1 MIKTLQISSIL
12 AVALAAVLFVS
23 SIVIGTAHGDEQ
35 IEEYLKSP
43 SVRDQFVAMGSAAA
57 KRSKSQTSPLV
68 EKAEL
73 FAKILN
79 PPKPPKPEPKP
90 EAEVAKEAEI
100 PKPAGPVTPKF
111 RLFGT
116 VVCES
121 DPQNSLALLDEP
133 GKGLHLV
140 RQGSEIM
147 KLTIELVKDG
157 SVVVR
162 DATGT
167 SEMVVEESPVSAAPS
182 PATTPTASA
191 IPAPPDRLTPGA
203 GPVSP
208 ALGRAAGPSGP
219 PPRANIPPSPGGSGR
234 RGPATSASVRDRLTS
249 EENARL
255 AALGDRL
262 KAARDAKAGKVAD
275 PAATGSAEAG
285 KTEAEEDAE
294 AAETIRRLMTD
305 SADKKEPIESN
316 SP

>member
-23 SIVIGTAHGDEQ
+23 SIVIGTAHGDDQ
-35 IEEYLKSP
+35 IAEYLKSP
-43 SVRDQFVAMGSAAA
+43 SVRDQFVTMGITA
-57 KRSKSQTSPLV
+57 KKQNNSQRSPLV

-79 PPKPPKPEPKP
+79 PPKPPKPEPKLP
-90 EAEVAKEAEI
+90 TEIVKELEI

-111 RLFGT
+111 TLVGT

-121 DPQNSLALLDEP
+121 DPQNSLALVDEP
-133 GKGLHLV
+133 GKGPHLV

-157 SVVVR
+157 SIVVR

-167 SEMVVEESPVSAAPS
+167 SEMTVEEAPVSTLPS
-182 PATTPTASA
+182 PATAATASA
-191 IPAPPDRLTPGA
+191 IPPRS
-203 GPVSP
+203 PVSP
-208 ALGRAAGPSGP
+208 ALGRAVGPSGP
-219 PPRANIPPSPGGSGR
+219 PPRANVLPQPGPGGR
-234 RGPATSASVRDRLTS
+234 RGPATPASIRDRLTN

-262 KAARDAKAGKVAD
+262 KAVRDAKAGKVA
-275 PAATGSAEAG
+275 E
-285 KTEAEEDAE
+285 KTEAEADAE
-294 AAETIRRLMTD
+294 AAAVFKKLMTD
-305 SADKKEPIESN
+305 SSKDQSESN

>member
-12 AVALAAVLFVS
+12 AVVLAVVLFVS

-43 SVRDQFVAMGSAAA
+43 SVRDQFVTMGVTA
-57 KRSKSQTSPLV
+57 KKQSNSQRCPLV

-90 EAEVAKEAEI
+90 ATEVVTEAEI

-147 KLTIELVKDG
+147 KLTVELVKDG
-157 SVVVR
+157 SIVVR

-167 SEMVVEESPVSAAPS
+167 SEMVVEEAPAASAVQSP
-182 PATTPTASA
+182 PTALASAERDAAGSA
-191 IPAPPDRLTPGA
+191 IPPRP
-203 GPVSP
+203 PVSP
-208 ALGRAAGPSGP
+208 ALGKAAGLSGP
-219 PPRANIPPSPGGSGR
+219 PPRANIPPSPGSSGR
-234 RGPATSASVRDRLTS
+234 RGPATPASVRDRLTN

-262 KAARDAKAGKVAD
+262 KAARDAKAGKVA
-275 PAATGSAEAG
+275 E

-294 AAETIRRLMTD
+294 TAETIRKLMTD
-305 SADKKEPIESN
+305 SADKKDPIEPN

>member
-12 AVALAAVLFVS
+12 AVVLAVVLFVS
-23 SIVIGTAHGDEQ
+23 SIVIGTAHGDDQ

-43 SVRDQFVAMGSAAA
+43 SVRDQFVTMGITA
-57 KRSKSQTSPLV
+57 KKQNNSQRSPLV

-79 PPKPPKPEPKP
+79 PPKPPKPEPKLP
-90 EAEVAKEAEI
+90 TEIVKELEI

-140 RQGSEIM
+140 RQGGEIM
-147 KLTIELVKDG
+147 KLTVELVKDG
-157 SVVVR
+157 SIVVR

-167 SEMVVEESPVSAAPS
+167 SEMVVEEGPVPPQAGLMPS
-182 PATTPTASA
+182 PATLPTASGV
-191 IPAPPDRLTPGA
+191 PPRP
-203 GPVSP
+203 PVSP
-208 ALGRAAGPSGP
+208 TVGRTAGLSGP
-219 PPRANIPPSPGGSGR
+219 PPRANIPPSPGSSGR
-234 RGPATSASVRDRLTS
+234 RGPATPASVRDRLTN

-262 KAARDAKAGKVAD
+262 KAARDAKAGKVA
-275 PAATGSAEAG
+275 E
-285 KTEAEEDAE
+285 KTEAEEEAE
-294 AAETIRRLMTD
+294 AAETIKKLMTD
-305 SADKKEPIESN
+305 SAKDPIESN

>member
-57 KRSKSQTSPLV
+57 KRGKSQSSPLV

-90 EAEVAKEAEI
+90 ATEVVKEAEI

-121 DPQNSLALLDEP
+121 DPLNSLALLDEP

-167 SEMVVEESPVSAAPS
+167 SEMVVEEAPVSAVQS
-182 PATTPTASA
+182 PPTASA
-191 IPAPPDRLTPGA
+191 IPAPPDR

-208 ALGRAAGPSGP
+208 ALGRAATAA
-219 PPRANIPPSPGGSGR
+219 PPRANIPPSPGSSGR
-234 RGPATSASVRDRLTS
+234 RGPATPASVRDRLTN

-262 KAARDAKAGKVAD
+262 KAARDAKTGRVSD
-275 PAATGSAEAG
+275 PAATRSAEAR
-285 KTEAEEDAE
+285 KTEAEEEAE
-294 AAETIRRLMTD
+294 AAETIRKLMTD
-305 SADKKEPIESN
+305 SAKEPIESN

>member
-43 SVRDQFVAMGSAAA
+43 NVRDQFVAMGSAAA
-57 KRSKSQTSPLV
+57 KRSISQTSPLV

-167 SEMVVEESPVSAAPS
+167 SEMVVEETPVSAAPS
-182 PATTPTASA
+182 PAMPPAASA
-191 IPAPPDRLTPGA
+191 IPVPPDRLTPGA

-208 ALGRAAGPSGP
+208 AIGRAATAA
-219 PPRANIPPSPGGSGR
+219 PPRANIPPSPGASGR
-234 RGPATSASVRDRLTS
+234 RGPATSANVRDRLTN

-262 KAARDAKAGKVAD
+262 KAARDTKAGKVAD

-285 KTEAEEDAE
+285 KSAAEEDAE
-294 AAETIRRLMTD
+294 AAETIRKLMTD